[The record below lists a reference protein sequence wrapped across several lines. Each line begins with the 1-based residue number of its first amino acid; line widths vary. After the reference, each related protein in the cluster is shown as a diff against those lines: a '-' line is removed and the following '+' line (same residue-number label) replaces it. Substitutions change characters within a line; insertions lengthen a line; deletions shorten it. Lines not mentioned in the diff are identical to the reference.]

1 MARVVPPFGGYD
13 NPDVARAFRWL
24 LEFIDPPD
32 WKERVARVEDM
43 LDRVFDP
50 LCSDPDAQIQEP
62 ITLRDDRIAWYLY
75 LAQAALTDPV
85 KYEPTQGSRV
95 IPVFQRLGAH
105 LDLLKTVGGVE
116 ERVERML
123 TSERRQPDS
132 ILFELLVAVLWRRND
147 YECVEFIEEQP
158 PRKSPDIR
166 ATQGAA
172 EWFIECK
179 RLQKSSDY
187 SESERLKWLAMWTRF
202 RPFLLGE
209 RFSAVFDIVFHVELN
224 TLPNEFLIEQLPG
237 KLRLVQLPCEVIANE
252 TWSVRARPVDYKTA
266 REHLGKYLVRYPS
279 DQITEL
285 IGGKRDPSLGFTE
298 LIEGR
303 FQRMGDGAGRSSFL
317 DELAFAAGAYWSC
330 DAPSAIER
338 KARDI
343 RKHLSAAVSQLPD
356 SGKCAIHVG
365 LETLEGATVET
376 ARLLRIL
383 ETVAMFDTTG
393 KDLRWI
399 YCHQF
404 QSYAPPDEAWV
415 IDETVHPLGLRDSG
429 PEPLRWNAL
438 VIPEGGD
445 SRSGVHWFRKP
456 P

>member
-1 MARVVPPFGGYD
+1 MVREVPPFGVCD
-13 NPDVARAFRWL
+13 DADVAHALRWF
-24 LEFIDPPD
+24 LEFIDPSD
-32 WKERVARVEDM
+32 WKERVARIEDM
-43 LDRVFDP
+43 LDRAFKP
-50 LCSDPDAQIQEP
+50 CPSERDARTHAP
-62 ITLRDDRIAWYLY
+62 ITFSDDRIAWYLY
-75 LAQAALTDPV
+75 LTQVALTNPV
-85 KYEPTQGSRV
+85 KYEPAQGSRV
-95 IPVFQRLGAH
+95 TPIFKRLGVH
-105 LDLLKTVGGVE
+105 LDLLKTIGGVE
-116 ERVERML
+116 KRIEKML

-132 ILFELLVAVLWRRND
+132 ILFELLVAVLWRRNG
-147 YECVEFIEEQP
+147 YECVQFIEEQP
-158 PRKSPDIR
+158 PKKSPDIR
-166 ATQGAA
+166 AKHGSV

-209 RFSAVFDIVFHVELN
+209 RLSAVFDIVFHVELN
-224 TLPNEFLIEQLPG
+224 TLPDEFLIARLPG
-237 KLRLVQLPCEVIANE
+237 KLRLVQLPCDVIANE

-266 REHLGKYLVRYPS
+266 REHLAKYLVRYPS
-279 DQITEL
+279 DQISEL
-285 IGGKRDPSLGFTE
+285 IGGKRDPNLGFTA

-303 FQRMGDGAGRSSFL
+303 FERMGEGAGKSNFL
-317 DELAFAAGAYWSC
+317 DELTFAAGAYWTC
-330 DAPSAIER
+330 DAPSAIDR

-343 RKHLSAAVSQLPD
+343 RRHLSASVSQLPD

-365 LETLEGATVET
+365 LETLEGAAVET

-383 ETVAMFDTTG
+383 ETVATFDTAG

-415 IDETVHPLGLRDSG
+415 IDETVHPFGLKDGG
-429 PEPLRWNAL
+429 PEPLNWNAL

-445 SRSGVHWFRKP
+445 FQDGVHWLRKP